1 MFEAYQNKQI
11 RMANENSLIK
21 KYATAN
27 SLLDIVFLHGL
38 TGDPLETWSSE
49 PNGDFWPEWLGD
61 DLGSLN
67 IYTVGY
73 PASIFSKW
81 ANKEMDLFERASNI
95 LEHMAGT
102 SIGLRPIAFV
112 THSLGGILAKQIL
125 RSAIDS
131 TDDDYKRI
139 AQSTRLVIFI
149 ATPHVGASLANALNL
164 IPGTS
169 SHIKLLSNVTGF
181 LEDLN
186 QHYRNFANQSRDL
199 QTAAYYEKLKT
210 RKTLEIVDRHSAD
223 PGVAKTRPVPVDK
236 DHINICKPADRDDV
250 IYLGVRRHIANLCDS
265 LSAAMGGSDDYS
277 IKSSSDRRDLLN
289 KLIDANREH
298 EYSFANDVQNKF
310 ARKLAKIGLFS
321 SARNDHDLLL
331 AEVESRFFLHIF
343 HPLICKNASDIEITK
358 TLQAQLIDPLANK
371 KLGGTVFN
379 AKDIQC
385 ALYYLTEQCHIRW
398 DAEK

>member
-1 MFEAYQNKQI
+1 
-11 RMANENSLIK
+11 MANENGLIK
-21 KYATAN
+21 KYIAAN
-27 SLLDIVFLHGL
+27 SLLDIFFLHGL
-38 TGDPLETWSSE
+38 TGDPQETWSSE
-49 PNGDFWPEWLGD
+49 SNGDFWPEWLAN

-73 PASIFSKW
+73 SASIFSKW

-95 LEHMAGT
+95 LEHMAGIR
-102 SIGLRPIAFV
+102 IGLRPIAFV

-139 AQSTRLVIFI
+139 AKSTRLVIFL
-149 ATPHVGASLANALNL
+149 ATPHVGASLAKALAL

-169 SHIKLLSNVTGF
+169 SHISLLSNGTGF

-186 QHYRNFANQSRDL
+186 QHYRDFANQNPDL

-210 RKTLEIVDRHSAD
+210 RKTLEIVNRHSAD
-223 PGVAKTRPVPVDK
+223 PGVAKTCPVPVDK

-250 IYLGVRRHIANLCDS
+250 VYLGVMRHIRNLCDS
-265 LSAAMGGSDDYS
+265 LSAAMPGSDDYS

-289 KLIDANREH
+289 KLIDADREH
-298 EYSFANDVQNKF
+298 QYNFANDAQNKF

-331 AEVESRFFLHIF
+331 MEVESRFFLHIY
-343 HPLICKNASDIEITK
+343 HPLICKNASDSEITNA
-358 TLQAQLIDPLANK
+358 LQAQLIDPLSNK
-371 KLGGTVFN
+371 KLGGTFFN
-379 AKDIQC
+379 AKDIHC

-398 DAEK
+398 DPMK